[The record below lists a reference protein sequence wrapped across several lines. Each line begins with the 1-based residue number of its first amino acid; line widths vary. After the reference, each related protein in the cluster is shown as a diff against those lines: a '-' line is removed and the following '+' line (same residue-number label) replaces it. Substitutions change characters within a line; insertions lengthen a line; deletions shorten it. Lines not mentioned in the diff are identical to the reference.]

1 METFTKQDW
10 QEFLNK
16 RVAVNCKTEE
26 LAIEFLEYD
35 KIKELRLKER
45 SCMDLSH
52 WNMYKG
58 NTGYSTH
65 YGFGYSEFRWHIEQ
79 GLTVKEF
86 KGWDEFNFNAEEFKQ
101 RFIELRQAMQQRVV
115 DLKRKDWVDRVQKFT
130 SLMIELRNPELTKEQ
145 KYDIEA
151 EICMMFMVE
160 NK

>member
-1 METFTKQDW
+1 METFTNKNWQD
-10 QEFLNK
+10 FINGK
-16 RVAVNCKTEE
+16 IAVNCKTEE
-26 LAIEFLEYD
+26 LAREFINGE
-35 KIKELRLKER
+35 KIKKIA
-45 SCMDLSH
+45 D
-52 WNMYKG
+52 WNG
-58 NTGYSTH
+58 NTYWSHYKENMTYSKISKLGFCDKGY
-65 YGFGYSEFRWHIEQ
+65 YVNQ
-79 GLTVKEF
+79 GLIIKEF

-115 DLKRKDWVDRVQKFT
+115 EFKQKDWVDRVQKFT

>member
-1 METFTKQDW
+1 METFTNKNWQD
-10 QEFLNK
+10 FINGK
-16 RVAVNCKTEE
+16 IAVNCKTEE
-26 LAIEFLEYD
+26 LAREFINGE
-35 KIKELRLKER
+35 KIKKIA
-45 SCMDLSH
+45 D
-52 WNMYKG
+52 WNG
-58 NTGYSTH
+58 NTYWNHYKENMTYSKISKLGFCDKGY
-65 YGFGYSEFRWHIEQ
+65 YVNQ
-79 GLTVKEF
+79 GLIIKEF

-115 DLKRKDWVDRVQKFT
+115 ELKQKDWVDRVQKFT